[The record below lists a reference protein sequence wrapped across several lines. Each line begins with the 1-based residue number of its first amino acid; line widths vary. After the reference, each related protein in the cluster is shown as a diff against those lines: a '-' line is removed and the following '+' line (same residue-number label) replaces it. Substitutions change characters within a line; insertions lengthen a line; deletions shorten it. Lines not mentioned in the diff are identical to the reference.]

1 MDDMTITTDGVQK
14 LLDDL
19 NVYKPNRPDG
29 ILARILKETSKQVTE
44 GMTLLFKAS
53 FTQSDISN
61 TWRETLIP
69 PLFKG
74 GKKYSKKALN
84 CITVRQASISCKVL
98 EHVLYS
104 NVMKHLE
111 KNNIVKSPQ
120 HGFRKYP
127 SCEAQLI
134 NTLNDPVKSINHGE
148 LIDSILLEF
157 CKGLDLQ
164 ISKKY

>member
-1 MDDMTITTDGVQK
+1 MTITTDGVQK

-29 ILARILKETSKQVTE
+29 IPARILKETSKQVTE
-44 GMTLLFKAS
+44 GMTLLFKAL

-104 NVMKHLE
+104 NVMKHL
-111 KNNIVKSPQ
+111 
-120 HGFRKYP
+120 
-127 SCEAQLI
+127 
-134 NTLNDPVKSINHGE
+134 
-148 LIDSILLEF
+148 
-157 CKGLDLQ
+157 
-164 ISKKY
+164 

>member
-1 MDDMTITTDGVQK
+1 MDDITITTDGVKK
-14 LLDDL
+14 LPDDL

-29 ILARILKETSKQVTE
+29 IPARILKETSKQVTE
-44 GMTLLFKAS
+44 DMTLLFKVS
-53 FTQSDISN
+53 FTESDISN

-74 GKKYSKKALN
+74 GKKFSKKALN
-84 CITVRQASISCKVL
+84 YIPVRQTSISYKVL
-98 EHVLYS
+98 EHVLHS
-104 NVMKHLE
+104 NIMKHLK
-111 KNNIVKSPQ
+111 KNNMVKSPQ

-134 NTLNDPVKSINHGE
+134 NTVNDPVKSINHRE
-148 LIDSILLEF
+148 LTDSILLDF

-164 ISKKY
+164 INKKY